1 MSWKVKL
8 KNELKSIGI
17 ASLYFLFWFCI
28 LMLIKVLLL
37 QEYHIRF
44 YGISTAVV
52 AALVVAK
59 VILVMEHIPLGS
71 WIQKQPAYVDVIL
84 RTILYVAGV
93 FVILLLEKAFE
104 GRDEY
109 GGFWSSLEQVFNHA
123 DFYHVWIATI
133 CVTLALL
140 SFNLLSLFRNHLG
153 KGGLLRMLLLPP
165 PEKEKHI
172 VK

>member
-84 RTILYVAGV
+84 RTIL
-93 FVILLLEKAFE
+93 KAFE